1 MTRVQIAPH
10 LDRWMKGDRYGTVV
24 RITRRGPGKDNLIT
38 VKMDKSGQTVRYA
51 ASLVSKVL

>member
-1 MTRVQIAPH
+1 
-10 LDRWMKGDRYGTVV
+10 MKGDRYGTVV